1 MIPVLVLGVLL
12 VVAIGIGAAVVLA
25 TRSKQAY
32 VSANQ
37 VVPGVATKAPE
48 SWAGSHHLEARLHRR
63 LRDAM
68 TALRANQAFDHDGA
82 LLDLRVEL
90 EHQAVALDDRLVVIA
105 ALPAEHRHE
114 HLEKAAESV
123 ATIEAT
129 VAVLAGR
136 EADRAQVALQAAL
149 DRARE
154 HTDLLD
160 QIQAELDQLEQ
171 GGPAAPEEGTPGP
184 A

>member
-68 TALRANQAFDHDGA
+68 TA

-171 GGPAAPEEGTPGP
+171 GGPAAPEEGTPGT